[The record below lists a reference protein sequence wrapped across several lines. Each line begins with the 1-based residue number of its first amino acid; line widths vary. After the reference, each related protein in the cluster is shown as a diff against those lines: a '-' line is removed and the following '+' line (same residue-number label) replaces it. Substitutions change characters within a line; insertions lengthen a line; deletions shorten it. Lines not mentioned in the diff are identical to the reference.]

1 MESAP
6 EAVFKY
12 LPPSRIN
19 VVQDLLIRFT
29 QASSLNDTLEFRPPM
44 KGVASPEKLEQI
56 ARNHLPPTLLPES
69 SEQKKK
75 MLGRLIP
82 GMPELISEICLQTII
97 PRFTKAV
104 EQRYEQNPHAVFD
117 VTDQN
122 FGILSLTEVPDDVR
136 MWAHYAD
143 SGRGFLIEFDPGHPW
158 FHAKREERDSFYHL
172 RQVNYVSSR
181 PAKYLLDIT
190 EGEFLYT
197 KWSVWQDEKEWRI
210 IRNFNDGAKIGDRP
224 DPYGNSIIL
233 FSIPP
238 ASITSVVLGFSAS
251 NEFENRI
258 SAILSGNAN
267 LSHVRLKRTVQSSDT
282 GQIAI
287 VSGGKCPAMKQ

>member
-6 EAVFKY
+6 EVLFKY
-12 LPPSRIN
+12 LPPSRAN
-19 VVQDLLIRFT
+19 VLQDLLIRFT
-29 QASSLNDTLEFRPPM
+29 QASSLNDTLELRPPI
-44 KGVASPEKLEQI
+44 KGVAAPEKLEQI
-56 ARNHLPPTLLPES
+56 ARNNLPPTSLPES
-69 SEQKKK
+69 SEQKRRI
-75 MLGRLIP
+75 LGWRIP
-82 GMPELISEICLQTII
+82 GMPELLSEICLQAII
-97 PRFTKAV
+97 PRFAKAV
-104 EQRYEQNPHAVFD
+104 EQRHERNPHAIFD

-122 FGILSLTEVPDDVR
+122 FGILSLTEVPADVR

-143 SGRGFLIEFDPGHPW
+143 SGRGLLIEFDPEHPW

-181 PAKYLLDIT
+181 PVKYLLEIT
-190 EGEFLYT
+190 ESEFLYT

-238 ASITSVVLGFSAS
+238 TSITSVVLGFSAS
-251 NEFENRI
+251 NEFEKRI

-267 LSHVRLKRTVQSSDT
+267 LGHVSLKRAVQSRET
-282 GQIAI
+282 GQVEI
-287 VSGGKCPAMKQ
+287 VLENRSRKTKA